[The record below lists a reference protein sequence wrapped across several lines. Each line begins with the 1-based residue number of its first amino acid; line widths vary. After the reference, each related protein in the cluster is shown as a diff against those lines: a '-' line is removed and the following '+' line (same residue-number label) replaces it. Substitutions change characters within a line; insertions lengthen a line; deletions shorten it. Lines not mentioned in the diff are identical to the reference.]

1 MARLGAIETEKLT
14 PRQRE
19 VVQKIAS
26 GPRASLGG
34 PFWPWMRSP
43 ELADRAQ
50 SLGEFVRFKSSLPP
64 RIFELAVLFTGRTWT
79 AQFEWHIHADLA
91 LKAGLAPPIVDA
103 IAANKRPNF
112 DKDDEAAVYEF
123 CAELYATKRVSDA
136 RYRAVVRHFGETGVV
151 ELVGVL
157 GYYALVSMTLNVFEV
172 PVPPG
177 VQPPL
182 QEV

>member
-1 MARLGAIETEKLT
+1 MARLGAIDDGKLT
-14 PRQRE
+14 DKQRE
-19 VVQKIAS
+19 VVKKIAS

-43 ELADRAQ
+43 EMADRAQ
-50 SLGEFVRFKSSLPP
+50 SLGEFVRFKSTLPP
-64 RIFELAVLFTGRTWT
+64 RIFELAVIFTGRHWS
-79 AQFEWHIHADLA
+79 AQFEWHIHADIA
-91 LKAGLAPPIVDA
+91 LKVGVSPAVVDA

-112 DKDDEAAVYEF
+112 DKDDEAAVYDF

-136 RYRAVVRHFGETGVV
+136 RYQAVIKYFGETGVV

-157 GYYALVSMTLNVFEV
+157 GYYALVSMTLNVFQV

-177 VQPPL
+177 AKQPFAEP
-182 QEV
+182 